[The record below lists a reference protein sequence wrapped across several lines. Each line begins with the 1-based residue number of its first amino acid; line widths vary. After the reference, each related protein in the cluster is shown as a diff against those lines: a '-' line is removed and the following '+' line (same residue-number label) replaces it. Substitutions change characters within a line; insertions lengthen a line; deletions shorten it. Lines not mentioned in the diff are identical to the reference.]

1 MKEVVA
7 WVVLKDID
15 SGVSKKEIRDLL
27 HLIPDKDVI
36 IPFNN
41 LQEEPDGSYISG
53 FFKEDEY
60 DLYMDVLEQS
70 HLICNGAIEISNQEL
85 NLVLV
90 KDNKFIAV
98 LEQNEQKQSNL
109 VINQDSITILD
120 NEGKEIVHWIQD
132 EWTEDPTVVPSI
144 ANAVHVFHT
153 QGIEYL
159 KNMKE
164 EV

>member
-1 MKEVVA
+1 MKEIVA

-15 SGVSKKEIRDLL
+15 SGVSKQEISDLL
-27 HLIPDKDVI
+27 HLIPEEDVI

-60 DLYMDVLEQS
+60 DLYMDVLEKS
-70 HLICNGAIEISNQEL
+70 HLLCNGAIEISNQGL

-90 KDNKFIAV
+90 RDNKFIGV
-98 LEQNEQKQSNL
+98 LEKSVHNQSSI

-120 NEGKEIVHWIQD
+120 AEGKEIVHWIQD
-132 EWTEDPTVVPSI
+132 EWVEDSTLVPSI
-144 ANAVHVFHT
+144 ANAVHVLHT
-153 QGIEYL
+153 QGVEYL
-159 KNMKE
+159 KNMIE